1 MVPKHLNRKII
12 CTILILV
19 FTSAT
24 GMAQVVVANK
34 VCSKAN
40 VAAKIAIAA
49 RPDSII
55 TNLPV
60 AATPTSTSP
69 KQQAVYY
76 YTGAYLAK
84 QISNESQKIILKETA
99 TKMMMLVHF

>member
-1 MVPKHLNRKII
+1 MVPKYLNRKII

-24 GMAQVVVANK
+24 GMAQVVVGKKN
-34 VCSKAN
+34 CSKAN
-40 VAAKIAIAA
+40 VAAKITIAA
-49 RPDSII
+49 KPDSII

-69 KQQAVYY
+69 KQQAQYY
-76 YTGAYLAK
+76 YAGAYLAK

-99 TKMMMLVHF
+99 IKMMMLVHF

>member
-69 KQQAVYY
+69 KQQAQYY
-76 YTGAYLAK
+76 YAGAYLAK
-84 QISNESQKIILKETA
+84 QISKERQMILLKETA

>member
-1 MVPKHLNRKII
+1 MKPKHLNRKII

-55 TNLPV
+55 TNLPETL
-60 AATPTSTSP
+60 TPTSTSP
-69 KQQAVYY
+69 KQQAKYY
-76 YTGAYLAK
+76 YAGAYLVK
-84 QISNESQKIILKETA
+84 QISNERQMVLLKETA